1 MRLRL
6 HGNRSRNPV
15 PQLESASPSRADF
28 PNPLPRL
35 AGKRIKAGQWPAR
48 PQVEKDEGYI
58 RAVAALGAVVEEL
71 VKENAALDLYEVYF
85 ADAPPDAAVG
95 APSIKTLTVLK
106 DPAPLPAGAR
116 TARGAQC
123 IAWHPDGSR
132 RVRGRVL
139 RLCAFVSLSR
149 QVCMVSGK
157 HGSCRLA
164 CARQGEVHSEAD
176 AISEPGGT

>member
-1 MRLRL
+1 MQ
-6 HGNRSRNPV
+6 HCAPV
-15 PQLESASPSRADF
+15 RIGIPCQLGKS
-28 PNPLPRL
+28 PLPRRL
-35 AGKRIKAGQWPAR
+35 SVALRQATRRGA
-48 PQVEKDEGYI
+48 QVEKDEGYI

-95 APSIKTLTVLK
+95 APSIRTLTVLK

-132 RVRGRVL
+132 RVPAHAALPCPLAAL
-139 RLCAFVSLSR
+139 RRHTSELTK
-149 QVCMVSGK
+149 SG
-157 HGSCRLA
+157 LLPA
-164 CARQGEVHSEAD
+164 ARC
-176 AISEPGGT
+176 

>member
-1 MRLRL
+1 M
-6 HGNRSRNPV
+6 
-15 PQLESASPSRADF
+15 
-28 PNPLPRL
+28 
-35 AGKRIKAGQWPAR
+35 
-48 PQVEKDEGYI
+48 EKDEGYI

-132 RVRGRVL
+132 RVHAHARLPCPLAALRGHISEL
-139 RLCAFVSLSR
+139 AK
-149 QVCMVSGK
+149 SGGCFQPPGAEQGK
-157 HGSCRLA
+157 VHCR
-164 CARQGEVHSEAD
+164 AD
-176 AISEPGGT
+176 ASSQVYEAHDSTSVAAC

>member
-1 MRLRL
+1 MRTGQQCGQQHAL
-6 HGNRSRNPV
+6 
-15 PQLESASPSRADF
+15 ASLCPSQAWHPSHRGRHL
-28 PNPLPRL
+28 LPRQL
-35 AGKRIKAGQWPAR
+35 SVALRQATRRRA
-48 PQVEKDEGYI
+48 QVEKDEGYI
-58 RAVAALGAVVEEL
+58 RAVATLGAVVEEL

-132 RVRGRVL
+132 RVHAHAARP
-139 RLCAFVSLSR
+139 LSSR
-149 QVCMVSGK
+149 STAPRY
-157 HGSCRLA
+157 S
-164 CARQGEVHSEAD
+164 
-176 AISEPGGT
+176 

>member
-1 MRLRL
+1 M
-6 HGNRSRNPV
+6 
-15 PQLESASPSRADF
+15 
-28 PNPLPRL
+28 
-35 AGKRIKAGQWPAR
+35 
-48 PQVEKDEGYI
+48 EKDEGYI

-95 APSIKTLTVLK
+95 APSIRTLTVLK

-132 RVRGRVL
+132 RVPAQAAL
-139 RLCAFVSLSR
+139 P
-149 QVCMVSGK
+149 
-157 HGSCRLA
+157 CRLA
-164 CARQGEVHSEAD
+164 ALRRSTSKLVKLVGCSQLPGAERGKAHCMAD
-176 AISEPGGT
+176 ARSLAWIAHDSMSVAAC